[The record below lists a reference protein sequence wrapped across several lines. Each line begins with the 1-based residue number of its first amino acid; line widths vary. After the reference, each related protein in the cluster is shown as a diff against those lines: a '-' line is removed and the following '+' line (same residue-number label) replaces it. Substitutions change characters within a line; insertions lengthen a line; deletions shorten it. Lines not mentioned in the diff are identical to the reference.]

1 MSWYHCRDGDASGAY
16 FLASR
21 LRDATVATLTLPRCH
36 CLSGGVRGLH
46 GHGLPSSHASTP
58 DNLDSHKHENIYEKP
73 ITAKA
78 TCFSQPVR
86 DKQLW
91 MLDLYLGFFSFFHEQ
106 A

>member
-1 MSWYHCRDGDASGAY
+1 MVSLQRRR
-16 FLASR
+16 R
-21 LRDATVATLTLPRCH
+21 LRCILPGVASSRRYRRNADAAQVSLFAGWSARSPWPRASKLTR
-36 CLSGGVRGLH
+36 R
-46 GHGLPSSHASTP
+46 STP

-91 MLDLYLGFFSFFHEQ
+91 MLDLYLGFFSFFHAQ